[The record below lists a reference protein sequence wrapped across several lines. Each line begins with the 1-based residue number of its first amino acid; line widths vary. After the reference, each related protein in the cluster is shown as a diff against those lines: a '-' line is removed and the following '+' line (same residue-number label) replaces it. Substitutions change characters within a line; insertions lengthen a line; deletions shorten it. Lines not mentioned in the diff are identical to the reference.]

1 MINLIT
7 IGLVLFWL
15 IPVLWCVRLQYDN
28 HILKLQVE
36 NMLDFKM
43 RDIALQQSPK
53 AKEMLNRLV
62 AELDKACKK

>member
-15 IPVLWCVRLQYDN
+15 IPVLWCVKLQYDN
-28 HILKLQVE
+28 HLLKLQVE

-43 RDIALQQSPK
+43 QDVALQQSPK
-53 AKEMLNRLV
+53 AKEALNNL
-62 AELDKACKK
+62 AKDLGKEA